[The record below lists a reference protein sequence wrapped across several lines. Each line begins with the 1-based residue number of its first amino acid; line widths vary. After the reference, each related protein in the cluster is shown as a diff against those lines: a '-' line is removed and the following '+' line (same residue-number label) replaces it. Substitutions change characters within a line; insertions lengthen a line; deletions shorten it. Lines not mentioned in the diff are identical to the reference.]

1 MTENELKEHLSR
13 LGTVEVFNNNYV
25 FTLLFKS
32 ENASKQV
39 LDVLYLV
46 TQSIKDKPNTEV
58 IKNEDDYILIVLKP
72 I

>member
-46 TQSIKDKPNTEV
+46 TQAIKDKPNTEV